1 MLYCISFCEEA
12 VTIENDE
19 LIYRRFL
26 AERNEDDLC
35 ILLDRHKESLI
46 LFLNS
51 YVHNLEDAEE
61 LMIDAFAE
69 AAAGKAVF
77 YGKSTFKTWLFSIGK
92 KKAITHL
99 RKAKRHPDAWEL
111 LADLDGAVPPPE
123 LQTLQAERNRQLY
136 SALSRLNGDYRQVL
150 ALLYFEEMSNEE
162 LCKVLGK
169 SKKQIY
175 NLVERARKAL
185 KEELERMGF
194 EYAQFR

>member
-26 AERNEDDLC
+26 AERNEDDRC

>member
-1 MLYCISFCEEA
+1 M
-12 VTIENDE
+12 IENDE
-19 LIYRRFL
+19 LIYSRFL
-26 AERNEDDLC
+26 AKRNEDDLR

-61 LMIDAFAE
+61 LMIDDFAE

-99 RKAKRHPDAWEL
+99 RKAKHCPDAWEL
-111 LADLDGAVPPPE
+111 LADTDGSVPPPE
-123 LQTLQAERNRQLY
+123 LRILQAERSRQLY
-136 SALSRLNGDYRQVL
+136 SALSKLNGDYRQVL

>member
-1 MLYCISFCEEA
+1 M
-12 VTIENDE
+12 
-19 LIYRRFL
+19 IYRRFL
-26 AERNEDDLC
+26 AERNEDDLR

-46 LFLNS
+46 LFLSS

-77 YGKSTFKTWLFSIGK
+77 YGRSTFKTWLFSIGK
-92 KKAITHL
+92 KKAITQL
-99 RKAKRHPDAWEL
+99 RKAKRLPDAREL
-111 LADLDGAVPPPE
+111 LADSDGFVPPPE
-123 LQTLQAERNRQLY
+123 LRILQAERNKQLY
-136 SALSRLNGDYRQVL
+136 TALSRLNSDYRQVL

-162 LCKVLGK
+162 MGRVLGK